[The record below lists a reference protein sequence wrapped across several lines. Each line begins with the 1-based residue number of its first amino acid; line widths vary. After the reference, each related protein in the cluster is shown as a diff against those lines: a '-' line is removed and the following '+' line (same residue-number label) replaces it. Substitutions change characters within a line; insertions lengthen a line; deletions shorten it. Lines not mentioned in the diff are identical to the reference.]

1 MIFVDFE
8 PYIHRESDNL
18 STGKISGIVVGLSA
32 FFSLLVL
39 ILLFLWQ
46 RKKLERSAG
55 NLDNKLLIKFTFDTY
70 IHVIDQSNFSL
81 LNDFM
86 YIQSE
91 FKELEK
97 MTGYFNLGKIKS
109 ATQNFASE
117 NKIGEGG
124 FGPVYKVKFI
134 H

>member
-32 FFSLLVL
+32 FFALLVL
-39 ILLFLWQ
+39 LLLFLWQ

-70 IHVIDQSNFSL
+70 IHVID
-81 LNDFM
+81 
-86 YIQSE
+86 
-91 FKELEK
+91 
-97 MTGYFNLGKIKS
+97 
-109 ATQNFASE
+109 
-117 NKIGEGG
+117 
-124 FGPVYKVKFI
+124 
-134 H
+134 